1 MSKQKIK
8 VNLQVLESEYQLMC
22 EAHERNALIEAAD
35 NLNMQLAEMRRNN
48 PRVPIDRLVMM
59 GAIQMAFD
67 LQQERETL
75 TKEVRIVNESAKRL
89 ADALDAALAE
99 ANTQES

>member
-8 VNLQVLESEYQLMC
+8 VNLQVLESDYQLMC
-22 EAHERNALIEAAD
+22 EPHERNALIEAAD
-35 NLNMQLAEMRRNN
+35 NLNMQLIEMRRNN
-48 PRVPIDRLVMM
+48 PRVPLERLVMM

-75 TKEVRIVNESAKRL
+75 SKEIRLVNDSAKRV
-89 ADALDAALAE
+89 AQALDEALLEVDA
-99 ANTQES
+99 QE

>member
-8 VNLQVLESEYQLMC
+8 VNLQVLEGEYQLKC
-22 EAHERNALIEAAD
+22 EPHERNVLIEAAD
-35 NLNMQLAEMRRNN
+35 NLNMLLTEMRHNN
-48 PRVPIDRLVMM
+48 PRVPLERLVMM

-75 TKEVRIVNESAKRL
+75 SKEIRLMNDSTKRITQALDEALNSVNE
-89 ADALDAALAE
+89 E
-99 ANTQES
+99 